1 MRRLVRKLMILGALT
16 GALFFSTPPPPA
28 QADYWEF
35 WECSQQLFGGFGSC
49 SSEHFT
55 CINNAGNDPIA
66 RDACNAAYADCL
78 SGAQDDYYGC
88 EGDPTPQ
95 PLPVIDEARSQCLQ
109 GCQNSCSEHENFA
122 DRFACNW
129 PCSEYCKETYPKP

>member
-1 MRRLVRKLMILGALT
+1 MRLVRKLMILGVLV
-16 GALFFSTPPPPA
+16 GASLVLASPPPT

-49 SSEHFT
+49 SSEHFV
-55 CINNAGNDPIA
+55 CLQNAGNNQAA
-66 RDACNAAYADCL
+66 RQACDAAYATCL

-88 EGDPTPQ
+88 NGDPTPQ

-109 GCQNSCSEHENFA
+109 GCQTACSEHENPV
-122 DRFACNW
+122 DRFLCNW
-129 PCSEYCKETYPKP
+129 PCSQYCNETYPKP